1 MCQPGSRGLSAR
13 SERSIPVN
21 DIYPGGRDRLGGVG
35 GRPSLRPTPA
45 AAPRVETKAA
55 VAAIS
60 GPTADQA
67 AKVLSGAPAA
77 PQAQAPIAPAAPT
90 VTRRMVS
97 STPTMRPVPTVT
109 RTPPADF
116 QASVRGHVSA
126 IRDELA
132 ASAASA
138 PTMTKPVPAVSTQPS
153 DAVMLPSGVEFRG
166 NDVQKQLVR
175 EFLKI
180 AQQVAAMPTGV
191 EHKDARKAARTRLC
205 FQIQG
210 LLSMRFVD
218 ADKRR
223 FARTVS
229 AELASRLPADTNLS
243 QILPVFIQEWAEG
256 KNM

>member
-1 MCQPGSRGLSAR
+1 MSAR
-13 SERSIPVN
+13 SERSVPVN
-21 DIYPGGRDRLGGVG
+21 DIYPGGRERLGGVG

-45 AAPRVETKAA
+45 AAPTVETKKA
-55 VAAIS
+55 VAAITT
-60 GPTADQA
+60 PTAGNVTKA
-67 AKVLSGAPAA
+67 LTGAPTPTAPAAPAA

-90 VTRRMVS
+90 ATRRMVAN
-97 STPTMRPVPTVT
+97 TPVMRPVPTAAKVNPT
-109 RTPPADF
+109 DF

-153 DAVMLPSGVEFRG
+153 NAVMLPSGLEFRG

-180 AQQVAAMPTGV
+180 AKQVADLPTGV
-191 EHKDARKAARTRLC
+191 EHKEVRKAARTLLC
-205 FQIQG
+205 RQIQK
-210 LLSMRFVD
+210 LLGMRFVD